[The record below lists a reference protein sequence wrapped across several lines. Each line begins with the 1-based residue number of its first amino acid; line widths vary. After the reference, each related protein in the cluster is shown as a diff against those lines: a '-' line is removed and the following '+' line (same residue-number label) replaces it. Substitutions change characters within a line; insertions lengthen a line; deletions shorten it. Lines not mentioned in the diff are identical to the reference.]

1 MRIVMAKRGALKRH
15 RIEYSADG
23 SIARITYE
31 FYQFDPADK
40 PNNTCEVFNDLLQ
53 VQGYYK
59 KTMFNQGTVFRSRF
73 ELCGKQ
79 PYQALISY

>member
-1 MRIVMAKRGALKRH
+1 MAKRGALKRR
-15 RIEYSADG
+15 RIEYSVDG

-40 PNNTCEVFNDLLQ
+40 PNNTCEVFDDLLQ

-59 KTMFNQGTVFRSRF
+59 KKQCLTKVRF
-73 ELCGKQ
+73 F
-79 PYQALISY
+79 AHVSNHVASSLIKL